1 MRWGQ
6 YCGGEAGGWP
16 HRESEPADLWV
27 HYHHIAE
34 TRRLLQRNRIA
45 DLADQRTGDF
55 TAALQHDDFAEA
67 ERACG
72 ALMRAGMP
80 QIKVFSGNIRMA
92 ESPTGA

>member
-27 HYHHIAE
+27 HYHHIAD

-45 DLADQRTGDF
+45 DLADQRRQRYQRRRERLQGAAWGRRQPGGSGAV
-55 TAALQHDDFAEA
+55 TAAQRAE
-67 ERACG
+67 
-72 ALMRAGMP
+72 L
-80 QIKVFSGNIRMA
+80 
-92 ESPTGA
+92 